1 MTEIK
6 GKIKLGNIS
15 IGEGKIH
22 RAGIRKKIKI
32 RKYKAWRK
40 EYTYCIAWIRRKIQ
54 IRKYSISLGEGKIHR
69 AGTSLIGFLSESLVF
84 VFLFFG
90 ERPERITHGH
100 SFLVSDRS
108 AHMAHFW

>member
-40 EYTYCIAWIRRKIQ
+40 EYTYCIAGSRRKIQ
-54 IRKYSISLGEGKIHR
+54 IRKYKYWRRENTQGWDFSHR
-69 AGTSLIGFLSESLVF
+69 FSE
-84 VFLFFG
+84 
-90 ERPERITHGH
+90 
-100 SFLVSDRS
+100 
-108 AHMAHFW
+108 